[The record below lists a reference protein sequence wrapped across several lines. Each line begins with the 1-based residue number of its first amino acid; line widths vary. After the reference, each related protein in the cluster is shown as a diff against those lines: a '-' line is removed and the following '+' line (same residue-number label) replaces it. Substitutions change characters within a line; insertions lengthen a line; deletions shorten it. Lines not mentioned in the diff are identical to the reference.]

1 MLCRIFIFYF
11 CCFLM
16 LYKSMFEL
24 FCIMFLISVG
34 QLDGMH
40 ASCLLCTAPPGTQAL
55 ANQAPARSHIRGRS
69 AELASRRL
77 ITLEAGAPAD
87 ADSAT
92 VPRPCV
98 EGPGAGSQVGG
109 RGRVPGRGQE
119 GKSSKVEPW
128 ILGFNHGISR
138 LNFQN
143 PRFNL
148 QISRL
153 NL

>member
-1 MLCRIFIFYF
+1 MVDP
-11 CCFLM
+11 
-16 LYKSMFEL
+16 MFEL
-24 FCIMFLISVG
+24 FCIFVFKI
-34 QLDGMH
+34 QLCRWMEALG
-40 ASCLLCTAPPGTQAL
+40 PPGKRAL
-55 ANQAPARSHIRGRS
+55 ANQAPARSHVRGRR

-119 GKSSKVEPW
+119 GRSSKVEPW

-138 LNFQN
+138 LNLQN

-153 NL
+153 NLGFWRFNLENPRLNL